1 MRLNLFTMKIKIFE
15 LNQFNQE
22 RGSLFGI
29 ISYERMKLKV
39 GPDNS
44 VLEEIVDSVY
54 KKLRNGNA
62 KEHFTKEKKVK
73 IITPEFVEALGV
85 ECWKKGL
92 MIEVVE

>member
-1 MRLNLFTMKIKIFE
+1 MKINVFE

-29 ISYERMKLKV
+29 ISYERMKLKA
-39 GPDNS
+39 GPDNP
-44 VLEEIVDSVY
+44 VLEEIVDAVY

-73 IITPEFVEALGV
+73 ILTPEFVEALGV